1 MTRGV
6 EHPDRRAFLAV
17 AGAGLAAT
25 AAAWPV
31 QAGARVQDRSAGE
44 FAAARRSDPRLVAFE
59 NGHETD
65 LARLRIEGT
74 MPAELSG
81 LFHRNGPAV
90 FERAGV
96 RYRHWFD
103 GDGFVQRWRIENGN
117 VRYRS
122 RFIQTSKFKLE
133 EPAGAFLLPAG
144 GGGIPPVAPFSGSNS
159 ANPSNT
165 SIIAMGS
172 ESWAL
177 WEGGSAMRIDP
188 ETLDTLG
195 LVRFDSEVDGAPF
208 SAHPRRGEDGRLWN
222 IGSLGQRVLLW
233 RLDRSGALERFQ
245 IQPLGQVGYYHD
257 FILTQR
263 SLVLVQSSTEVQG
276 VRSLETGTF
285 GSVRGVPGKPMRVHV
300 FDRETFDL
308 VRQAELPSG
317 FAFHFGNG
325 WEEEDGTIHFDIAHS
340 ADGDQMLEFFKP
352 MSGRF
357 PNWQAVSH
365 RVSLPPLGPP
375 RFERLHARMEFPRIN
390 PHYDARRNRYVYATA
405 FEDDRRQDW
414 FDSVVKI
421 DVEQGAVETFSYG
434 PEWMVEEHV
443 FVPRPGSTREDDG
456 WLVGTALNWVK
467 QQTALT
473 VFDAARPDQAFLA
486 RAWLESPMP
495 LGLHGDFRS
504 A

>member
-1 MTRGV
+1 MSRGM

-31 QAGARVQDRSAGE
+31 QAGARLQDRSADE

-103 GDGFVQRWRIENGN
+103 GDGFIQRWRIENGS

-144 GGGIPPVAPFSGSNS
+144 GGGIPPVAPYSGSNS

-165 SIIAMGS
+165 SIIAMGL

-208 SAHPRRGEDGRLWN
+208 SAHPAGEGKTGGSGTSARSASVSCSGGWIGRGRSS
-222 IGSLGQRVLLW
+222 GS
-233 RLDRSGALERFQ
+233 RS
-245 IQPLGQVGYYHD
+245 
-257 FILTQR
+257 
-263 SLVLVQSSTEVQG
+263 SL
-276 VRSLETGTF
+276 
-285 GSVRGVPGKPMRVHV
+285 
-300 FDRETFDL
+300 
-308 VRQAELPSG
+308 
-317 FAFHFGNG
+317 
-325 WEEEDGTIHFDIAHS
+325 
-340 ADGDQMLEFFKP
+340 
-352 MSGRF
+352 SGRWDTITTSF
-357 PNWQAVSH
+357 
-365 RVSLPPLGPP
+365 
-375 RFERLHARMEFPRIN
+375 
-390 PHYDARRNRYVYATA
+390 
-405 FEDDRRQDW
+405 
-414 FDSVVKI
+414 
-421 DVEQGAVETFSYG
+421 
-434 PEWMVEEHV
+434 
-443 FVPRPGSTREDDG
+443 
-456 WLVGTALNWVK
+456 
-467 QQTALT
+467 
-473 VFDAARPDQAFLA
+473 
-486 RAWLESPMP
+486 
-495 LGLHGDFRS
+495 
-504 A
+504 